1 MALDMEG
8 CFMARRFWA
17 FSLAVA
23 FLLLTTWVEANFSTS
38 IMKPTPVG
46 ANGVISASFPTS
58 GQKGSYYFS
67 VNVQKGELL
76 TQISFDGRDGA
87 NKQVELALLNSSAR
101 VEDSYWIHGSDAIEE
116 ATRSFPMDSAGKR
129 VLRLTVQGP
138 ETGGFRV
145 EIGGSAFVGSSTP
158 AAFAQESIPQV
169 APSQPQKMQD
179 HGAAS
184 GQPTIQSLVLSTAAQ
199 SPTPIPATGLVNA
212 PFPTTK
218 TYYYF
223 AADAQP
229 GELLTQI
236 SYQGRQGADKELE
249 LALLKEDGKAA
260 DWYWIHGSDAVE
272 EATRVFFIDKGGL
285 YVLRI
290 ATQGPETG
298 HFRVEFGGVALSSL
312 APKTP
317 LIHHG
322 FSKSVFA
329 PTPVDENG
337 VIAGPL
343 PGTETK
349 TVYYF
354 EINAQPGELLTQ
366 ISYEGREG
374 VNKALTLNLLGK
386 DARVAQW
393 YWIHGSDA
401 REEATRSLPI
411 DTAGHKLL
419 RVEVMGPATGV
430 FRIELGGPAFAGS
443 SDSKK
448 SSLTTSQANF

>member
-1 MALDMEG
+1 M
-8 CFMARRFWA
+8 R
-17 FSLAVA
+17 
-23 FLLLTTWVEANFSTS
+23 
-38 IMKPTPVG
+38 PTPVG
-46 ANGVISASFPTS
+46 ANGVISASFPS
-58 GQKGSYYFS
+58 GGQKGSYYFS
-67 VNVQKGELL
+67 VHVQKGELL
-76 TQISFDGRDGA
+76 TQISFDGREGA

-101 VEDSYWIHGSDAIEE
+101 VEDSYWIHGSDAVEE
-116 ATRSFPMDSAGKR
+116 ATRSFLLDSAGKR

-145 EIGGSAFVGSSTP
+145 EVGGSAFVESPTP
-158 AAFAQESIPQV
+158 VASAQEAISQI
-169 APSQPQKMQD
+169 APAQPQKKQD
-179 HGAAS
+179 HGAAAV
-184 GQPTIQSLVLSTAAQ
+184 QPTVQSLALSMTAQ
-199 SPTPIPATGLVNA
+199 SPTPITATGLVSA
-212 PFPTTK
+212 PFPATK

-223 AADAQP
+223 IADAQP

-249 LALLKEDGKAA
+249 LALLNEDGKAA

-272 EATRVFFIDKGGL
+272 EATRVFFIDKKGR

-298 HFRVEFGGVALSSL
+298 QFRVEFGGSALSSL

-322 FSKSVFA
+322 FSRSVFA

-354 EINAQPGELLTQ
+354 EINTQPGELLTQ

-374 VNKALTLNLLGK
+374 VDKVLTLNLLGK
-386 DARVAQW
+386 DARVVQW
-393 YWIHGSDA
+393 CWIHGSDA
-401 REEATRSLPI
+401 QEEATRSFPI

-419 RVEVMGPATGV
+419 RVELTGPATGV
-430 FRIELGGPAFAGS
+430 FRIELGGSAFAS
-443 SDSKK
+443 SSESKK
-448 SSLTTSQANF
+448 SSTTTSQANF

>member
-1 MALDMEG
+1 
-8 CFMARRFWA
+8 MARRFWA
-17 FSLAVA
+17 FSLVVA
-23 FLLLTTWVEANFSTS
+23 FSLLTAGAEANFSTS

-46 ANGVISASFPTS
+46 ANGVISASFPTG

-67 VNVQKGELL
+67 VQVQKGELL
-76 TQISFDGRDGA
+76 TQISFDGREGA

-101 VEDSYWIHGSDAIEE
+101 VEDSYWIHGSNAVEE
-116 ATRSFPMDSAGKR
+116 STRSFPMDSAGKR
-129 VLRLTVQGP
+129 VLRVTVQGP

-145 EIGGSAFVGSSTP
+145 EFGGSAFVESPLPTAS
-158 AAFAQESIPQV
+158 AQESVSQV
-169 APSQPQKMQD
+169 APAQPQKMQD
-179 HGAAS
+179 HGAVS
-184 GQPTIQSLVLSTAAQ
+184 VQPTVQSLALSTAAQ
-199 SPTPIPATGLVNA
+199 NPTPITATGLVSA
-212 PFPTTK
+212 PFPAMK

-223 AADAQP
+223 VADAQP

-249 LALLKEDGKAA
+249 LALLNEDGKAA

-272 EATRVFFIDKGGL
+272 EATRVFFIDKKGRC
-285 YVLRI
+285 VLRI

-298 HFRVEFGGVALSSL
+298 QFRVEFGGSALSSL
-312 APKTP
+312 TPKTS

-322 FSKSVFA
+322 FSRSVFV
-329 PTPVDENG
+329 PTPVGDNG

-354 EINAQPGELLTQ
+354 EINAHPGELLTQ

-374 VNKALTLNLLGK
+374 VDKVLTLNLLGK

-401 REEATRSLPI
+401 QEEATRSFPI
-411 DTAGHKLL
+411 DTAGHRLL
-419 RVEVMGPATGV
+419 RVEVTGPATGV
-430 FRIELGGPAFAGS
+430 FRIELGGPAFANN

-448 SSLTTSQANF
+448 SSMTTSQANF

>member
-1 MALDMEG
+1 
-8 CFMARRFWA
+8 MARRFWV
-17 FSLAVA
+17 FSAAVA
-23 FLLLTTWVEANFSTS
+23 FSLLTTWAEANFSTS

-46 ANGVISASFPTS
+46 ANGVISASFPGG

-67 VNVQKGELL
+67 VHVQKGELL
-76 TQISFDGRDGA
+76 TQISFDGREGA

-101 VEDSYWIHGSDAIEE
+101 VEDSYWIHGSDAVEE
-116 ATRSFPMDSAGKR
+116 ATRSFPIDSAGKR

-145 EIGGSAFVGSSTP
+145 ELGGSAFVESPTPPVAAQGSL
-158 AAFAQESIPQV
+158 PQAV
-169 APSQPQKMQD
+169 PTGSQKKQD
-179 HGAAS
+179 YSGAS
-184 GQPTIQSLVLSTAAQ
+184 SQSLVQSLALSTAAQ
-199 SPTPIPATGLVNA
+199 SPTLITEAGLVNA
-212 PFPTTK
+212 PFPSTK

-223 AADAQP
+223 AAEAQA

-236 SYQGRQGADKELE
+236 SYAGRQGTDKELE
-249 LALLKEDGKAA
+249 LALLNEDGRAA

-272 EATRVFFIDKGGL
+272 EATRIFFIDKKGR
-285 YVLRI
+285 YVLRV
-290 ATQGPETG
+290 AAQGPETG
-298 HFRVEFGGVALSSL
+298 RFRVEFGGAALSNL

-317 LIHHG
+317 LVHNG
-322 FSKSVFA
+322 FSRSVFA

-374 VNKALTLNLLGK
+374 VDKALTLNLLGK

-401 REEATRSLPI
+401 QEEATRSFPI

-419 RVEVMGPATGV
+419 RVEVTGPATGV
-430 FRIELGGPAFAGS
+430 FRVELGGPAFASG
-443 SDSKK
+443 SDSKT
-448 SSLTTSQANF
+448 SSMTTSQASF

>member
-1 MALDMEG
+1 
-8 CFMARRFWA
+8 MARRFWA
-17 FSLAVA
+17 FSAAVA
-23 FLLLTTWVEANFSTS
+23 FSLLTTWTEANFSTS

-46 ANGVISASFPTS
+46 ANGVISASFPTG

-87 NKQVELALLNSSAR
+87 PKQVELALLNSSAR
-101 VEDSYWIHGSDAIEE
+101 VEDSYWIHGSDAVAES
-116 ATRSFPMDSAGKR
+116 TRSFPMDSAGKR
-129 VLRLTVQGP
+129 VLRVTVQGP

-145 EIGGSAFVGSSTP
+145 EFGGSAFVESPTP
-158 AAFAQESIPQV
+158 AASAPESVSQV

-179 HGAAS
+179 HSAAS
-184 GQPTIQSLVLSTAAQ
+184 VQPPIPSLALSTAAQ
-199 SPTPIPATGLVNA
+199 SPTPITATGLVSA
-212 PFPTTK
+212 PFPMTK

-229 GELLTQI
+229 GDLLTQI

-249 LALLKEDGKAA
+249 LALLNEDGKAA

-272 EATRVFFIDKGGL
+272 EATRIFSIDKKGR

-290 ATQGPETG
+290 AAQGPETG
-298 HFRVEFGGVALSSL
+298 QFRVEFGGAALSSL

-317 LIHHG
+317 LVQHG
-322 FSKSVFA
+322 FSRSVFA
-329 PTPVDENG
+329 PTPVDDNG

-343 PGTETK
+343 PGTEAK

-354 EINAQPGELLTQ
+354 AINAQPGELLTQ

-374 VNKALTLNLLGK
+374 VDKALTLNLLGQ

-401 REEATRSLPI
+401 QEEATRSFPI

-419 RVEVMGPATGV
+419 RVEVTGPATGV
-430 FRIELGGPAFAGS
+430 FRIELGGPAFASG

-448 SSLTTSQANF
+448 SSMTTSQANF